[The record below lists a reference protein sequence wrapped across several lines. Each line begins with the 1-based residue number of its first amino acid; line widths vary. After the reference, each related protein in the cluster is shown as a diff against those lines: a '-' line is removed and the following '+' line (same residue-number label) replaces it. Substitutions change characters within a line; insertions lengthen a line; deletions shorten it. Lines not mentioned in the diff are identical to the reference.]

1 MGVLCSMAAVMAAFC
16 RIVIADIAFG
26 PWGYILAF
34 WPVILVGVIIIA
46 IVVLVRVMNK
56 RNRK

>member
-1 MGVLCSMAAVMAAFC
+1 MAAVMAAFC